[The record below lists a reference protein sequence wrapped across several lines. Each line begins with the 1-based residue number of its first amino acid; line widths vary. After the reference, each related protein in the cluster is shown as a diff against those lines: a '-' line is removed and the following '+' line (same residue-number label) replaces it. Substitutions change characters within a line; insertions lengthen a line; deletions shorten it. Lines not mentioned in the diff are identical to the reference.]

1 MNLSEQDLQVLT
13 NFSEINQNIYFNKG
27 KTFTTLSTMKNI
39 LAEYQSETE
48 IKEEFAIYDLK
59 EFLNFHDLFEN
70 PNIKLNN
77 NKIILKDKR
86 FTSEYYTADKSVIVY
101 PTQPITISDWDYKF
115 CIRRKDIQDF
125 NLARKRVKKL
135 PDLSIQNNEGYFN
148 FKITDKKNIS
158 SNCISFNIDD
168 GDKPTKTNRQFIFNI
183 RCENFDKILVDD
195 YDAYVSP
202 KKIMKLTNKSNNLKY
217 WIALEPDSEF
227 DSNNGVNSN
236 A

>member
-13 NFSEINQNIYFNKG
+13 NFSEINKNIYFNKG
-27 KTFTTLSTMKNI
+27 KTFKTINSMKNV
-39 LAEYQSETE
+39 LAEYKSETE

-86 FTSEYYTADKSVIVY
+86 FTSEYYTADKGIVVC
-101 PTQPITISDWDYKF
+101 PKKSIPINDWDYKF
-115 CIRRKDIQDF
+115 CVRRKDLQDYY
-125 NLARKRVKKL
+125 LARKRVGL

-148 FKITDKKNIS
+148 FKITDKKNKN
-158 SNCISFNIDD
+158 SNCVSFNID
-168 GDKPTKTNRQFIFNI
+168 GDNSTKTNRQFKFNI
-183 RCENFDKILVDD
+183 KCENFDRILIDD
-195 YDAYVSP
+195 YDVCVSVH
-202 KKIMKLTNKSNNLKY
+202 KIMMLTNKSNNLKY

-227 DSNNGVNSN
+227 DSTNGVNSN

>member
-86 FTSEYYTADKSVIVY
+86 FTSEYHTADKSIVVC
-101 PTQPITISDWDYKF
+101 PKKSIDINDWDYKF
-115 CIRRKDIQDF
+115 CIRRKDLQDYY
-125 NLARKRVKKL
+125 LARKRVKL

-168 GDKPTKTNRQFIFNI
+168 GDKPTKTNRQFKFNI
-183 RCENFDKILVDD
+183 KCENFDRILVDD
-195 YDAYVSP
+195 YDVCVSVE
-202 KKIMKLTNKSNNLKY
+202 KITMLTNKSNNLKY